1 MENFFDLLD
10 LETQEVIRAC
20 ANEVTNDEINQLLA
34 NSCEDSHMMDFMFGG
49 NETPLYTVTSDTTR
63 ENKKFKC
70 EERTIQL
77 KASNKEL
84 KSFEEAVEFC
94 HNYIE
99 SIHSKYVEPLDEN
112 TRIRTVIQHD
122 EFNSAINFPFMKKK
136 DLTARLIF
144 KEMDKVIQSRKNIKA
159 LTLEGENRATI
170 SFIIAQPISGSG
182 KRKGDKINLP
192 STRMKLS
199 YVNNNKEYDKAK
211 QSIKEIFNTDN
222 YCLIRAIIIAIA
234 YYENDPSKIKML
246 DRPTN
251 RKLMT
256 KVLDAVKACKIEGA
270 SGINDLINLEAY
282 FKDYQIMLIDASYK
296 ITNKPLYLNQT
307 TKFNKYLYLFHTGDH
322 YNVIESMP
330 AYVNKAYYCDLC
342 KIGFDHTVEHSCV
355 TICKACQRMHCRP
368 DFKIKCQNCDL
379 FIQNKSCFDLH
390 DESKC
395 QIVKKCPECMYFISR
410 RRPHI
415 CGDDHKWC
423 TNCNESVDIL
433 HKCHIRTEEDLKLK
447 AFEGFIF
454 FDFESY
460 LNEDSEHIVN
470 LAMAQK
476 VCKKCVDLTYDQR
489 CEECNKK
496 YIFYNLADYC
506 DWAMRQKNTVQI
518 AHNLKGYDGVFI
530 LKYFLENLL
539 PCESTPEVILTGC
552 KILAIMHRQTKI
564 IDSYSFLTMALSEFP
579 KTFGISE
586 LKKGFF
592 PHKFNLPGNQNY
604 IGTYPP
610 ADNYQSEFF
619 NVKKKKEFDQWYD
632 SVKDQNFDFK
642 KEFEDYCWSDVR
654 LLAEGCLIFRKCC
667 IESTKKD
674 SEDTGI
680 DPFLHNVTIASFCNL
695 LYRRNFMPKDSI
707 AIIPENGYHP
717 EQKQSKKALIWM
729 KEIAEKRN
737 INIRHKG
744 HVDGEFKVGPFYVDG
759 IDLENKTIFE
769 FHGCWHHACPKCF
782 SETTFNKSR
791 GLIFKS
797 IYIRHKDRLNYIKE
811 KMPDYKI
818 EEIWEHDWDGNLNE
832 IVDEIIP
839 REALSG
845 GHTMAF
851 NLYYKCIDEEKIK
864 YIDYTSLYPYV
875 QKYGIYPKG
884 HPEIITENFSN
895 KKYFGLIKCKIIAP
909 RGLYHPVLP
918 AKINNKLKFPLCA
931 KCAAT
936 NQKNC
941 NHNDNERALV
951 GTWVSLEVDKAIEK
965 GYRIEKYFCV
975 WHWNE
980 TLKYDEITKTGGLF
994 TGYINNAL
1002 KEKQEASGFPQ
1013 NCDTE
1018 EKKDKYIQDYY
1029 QNEGILL
1036 DKNNIEFNPGKRA
1049 VAKIK
1054 ANSQWGYL
1062 AMNNNKVSYKI
1073 INDAGEWFKLLE
1085 NDQYK
1090 IHDVKFFN
1098 QDTIQ
1103 VFYSHNKDQFEG
1115 GIKTNV
1121 AVAAFVTAQG
1131 RLHLYN
1137 EMEKLDKRV
1146 LYCDTDSIIFI
1157 SRPGEYEPEL
1167 GNYLGQFTNEIEDG
1181 YIEEFV
1187 SAGPKNYAY
1196 KLNNGKTNCT
1206 IKGFTQNHVTSLKLT
1221 YESIKNIVCENQN
1234 KKIPVD
1240 QLKFVKNKKQWTI
1253 KTNIEKKNY
1262 GFVYDKRALFED
1274 LTTLPFGY

>member
-1 MENFFDLLD
+1 
-10 LETQEVIRAC
+10 
-20 ANEVTNDEINQLLA
+20 
-34 NSCEDSHMMDFMFGG
+34 
-49 NETPLYTVTSDTTR
+49 
-63 ENKKFKC
+63 
-70 EERTIQL
+70 
-77 KASNKEL
+77 
-84 KSFEEAVEFC
+84 
-94 HNYIE
+94 
-99 SIHSKYVEPLDEN
+99 
-112 TRIRTVIQHD
+112 
-122 EFNSAINFPFMKKK
+122 
-136 DLTARLIF
+136 
-144 KEMDKVIQSRKNIKA
+144 
-159 LTLEGENRATI
+159 
-170 SFIIAQPISGSG
+170 
-182 KRKGDKINLP
+182 
-192 STRMKLS
+192 
-199 YVNNNKEYDKAK
+199 
-211 QSIKEIFNTDN
+211 
-222 YCLIRAIIIAIA
+222 
-234 YYENDPSKIKML
+234 
-246 DRPTN
+246 
-251 RKLMT
+251 MT
-256 KVLDAVKACKIEGA
+256 KVLDAARACKIQGA
-270 SGINDLINLEAY
+270 GGINDLINLEAY
-282 FKDYQIMLIDASYK
+282 FKDYQIMLIDQSYK
-296 ITNKPLYLNQT
+296 ITNKALYLNQT
-307 TKFNKYLYLFHTGDH
+307 TKFNKHIYLFHTGDH
-322 YNVIESMP
+322 YNVVESMA
-330 AYVNKAYYCDLC
+330 AYLFKSYYCDLC
-342 KIGFDHTVEHSCV
+342 KMGFDHPEEHNCV
-355 TICKACQRMHCRP
+355 TVCKACQRMNCRQ
-368 DFKIKCQNCDL
+368 DFQLKCQNCDL

-395 QIVKKCPECMYFISR
+395 KVAKKCPECMYFISR

-433 HKCHIRTEEDLKLK
+433 HKCYIRTEEDLKLK

-460 LNEDSEHIVN
+460 LNNENEHVVN

-476 VCKKCVDLTYDQR
+476 ICKKCVDLTYDQR
-489 CEECNKK
+489 CDECLKK
-496 YIFYNLADYC
+496 YIFYNLKDYC
-506 DWAMRQKNTVQI
+506 DWAIRQKHTVQI

-539 PCESTPEVILTGC
+539 PCETTPEVILTGC

-579 KTFGISE
+579 KTFGINE

-592 PHKFNLPGNQNY
+592 PHKFNLPINQNY
-604 IGTYPP
+604 IGTYPT

-619 NVKKKKEFDQWYD
+619 NVKKKKEFDQWYNL
-632 SVKDQNFDFK
+632 VKDQVFDFK

-674 SEDTGI
+674 SEDIGI

-695 LYRRNFMPKDSI
+695 LYRRNFMPQDSI

-717 EQKQSKKALIWM
+717 EQKQSKKALLWM
-729 KEIAEKRN
+729 KYLSEKNN

-744 HVDGEFKVGPFYVDG
+744 HVDGEYKVGQFFVDG

-769 FHGCWHHACPKCF
+769 FHGCWHHSCPKCF

-791 GLIFKS
+791 GLTFKS
-797 IYIRHKDRLNYIKE
+797 IYIRHKDRLNYIRE
-811 KMPDYKI
+811 KMPDFNLV
-818 EEIWEHDWDGNLNE
+818 EIWEHEWDKMQESSE
-832 IVDEIIP
+832 IEIDNTIIP

-851 NLYYKCIDEEKIK
+851 NLYHKCKGDEKIK

-884 HPEIITENFSN
+884 HPEIITENFDKN
-895 KKYFGLIKCKIIAP
+895 KKYFGLIKCKIIPP

-918 AKINNKLKFPLCA
+918 AKINNKLKFPLCS
-931 KCAAT
+931 KCADT

-941 NHNDNERALV
+941 DHNDQERALV

-965 GYRIEKYFCV
+965 GYKIDKYFCV

-980 TLKYDEITKTGGLF
+980 SLKYDKITKTGGLF

-1002 KEKQEASGFPQ
+1002 KEKQEASGFPTS
-1013 NCDTE
+1013 CDTE
-1018 EKKDKYIQDYY
+1018 EKKDRYIEDYY

-1036 DKNNIEFNPGKRA
+1036 DKNKIELNHGKRA

-1121 AVAAFVTAQG
+1121 AVAAFVTSQA
-1131 RLHLYN
+1131 RLHLYK
-1137 EMEKLDKRV
+1137 ELEKINTRV
-1146 LYCDTDSIIFI
+1146 LYCDTDSIIYI
-1157 SRPGEYEPEL
+1157 SRPGEYEPKL
-1167 GNYLGQFTNEIEDG
+1167 GNYLGQFTNEIDEG

-1196 KLNNGKTNCT
+1196 KLNNGKTHCT
-1206 IKGFTQNHVTSLKLT
+1206 IKGFTQNHLTSLKLT
-1221 YESIKNIVCENQN
+1221 YDSIKSIVCENQSS
-1234 KKIPVD
+1234 KIQVD
-1240 QLKFVKNKKQWTI
+1240 QLKFTKNKKDWKI
-1253 KTNIEKKNY
+1253 RTNIEKKNY
-1262 GFVYDKRALFED
+1262 GFVYDKRALFEN

>member
-1 MENFFDLLD
+1 MENFFSLLE
-10 LETQEVIRAC
+10 LETQNAIKNYVN
-20 ANEVTNDEINQLLA
+20 NEIDEFLEL
-34 NSCEDSHMMDFMFGG
+34 SCENPHLMDFMTGG
-49 NETPLYTVTSDTTR
+49 NDDSLYTVTSDITKK
-63 ENKKFKC
+63 NKKFKC
-70 EERTIQL
+70 DERTIQL
-77 KASNKEL
+77 KASNKDL
-84 KSFEEAVEFC
+84 NSFEEAVDFC
-94 HNYIE
+94 HNYID
-99 SIHSKYVEPLDEN
+99 SIHSQYIEPLDDN
-112 TRIRTVIQHD
+112 IRVRTVIQHE
-122 EFNSAINFPFMKKK
+122 EFNTAINFPFMKKK
-136 DLTARLIF
+136 DLTSRLIF
-144 KEMDKVIQSRKNIKA
+144 KEMDKVVQSRKNIQA
-159 LTLEGENRATI
+159 LTLQGDKRATI
-170 SFIIAQPISGSG
+170 SFIIAQPVSGSG
-182 KRKGDKINLP
+182 KRKGDTINLP
-192 STRMKLS
+192 STKMKLRD
-199 YVNNNKEYDKAK
+199 VTNNKEYNKAK
-211 QSIKEIFNTDN
+211 YAIKEIFNSDR

-234 YYENDPSKIKML
+234 YFENNPDKRNML
-246 DRPTN
+246 QRPN
-251 RKLMT
+251 NKKLMVN
-256 KVLDAVKACKIEGA
+256 VLEAAKACSIDDNHPCT
-270 SGINDLINLEAY
+270 INDIINLENY
-282 FKDYQIMLIDASYK
+282 FKEYQIMVIDASYK
-296 ITNKPLYLNQT
+296 ITNNPIYLNKID
-307 TKFNKYLYLFHTGDH
+307 KFNKHLYLFHTGDH
-322 YNVIESMP
+322 YNVIESMGS
-330 AYVNKAYYCDLC
+330 YLNKSYYCNLC
-342 KIGFDHTVEHSCV
+342 KKGFDHIEEHNCI
-355 TICKACQRMHCRP
+355 TICKACQRMNCRP
-368 DFKIKCQNCDL
+368 DFQVKCQNCEL
-379 FIQNKSCFDLH
+379 IIQNKSCFDLH

-395 QIVKKCPECMYFISR
+395 RIVKKCPECMYFISR
-410 RRPHI
+410 RRPHV
-415 CGDDHKWC
+415 CGDDSKWC
-423 TNCNESVDIL
+423 TNCNEAVDVL
-433 HKCHIRTEEDLKLK
+433 HKCYIRIEEDLKLK
-447 AFEGFIF
+447 AFDGFVF

-460 LNEDSEHIVN
+460 LNEENEHVVN

-476 VCKKCVDLTYDQR
+476 VCKNCVDLAYDKR
-489 CEECNKK
+489 CRECHKK
-496 YIFYNLADYC
+496 YIFYNLGDYC
-506 DWAMRQKNTVQI
+506 DWALKQKHSIHI

-539 PCESTPEVILTGC
+539 PYETTPEVILTGC
-552 KILAIMHRQTKI
+552 KILAIMHRQIKI
-564 IDSYSFLTMALSEFP
+564 IDSYSFLAMALSEFP

-592 PHKFNLPGNQNY
+592 PHKFNLPINQNY
-604 IGTYPP
+604 IGTYPT
-610 ADNYQSEFF
+610 ADMYQSEFF

-632 SVKDQNFDFK
+632 HVKNQVFDFK

-654 LLAEGCLIFRKCC
+654 LLAEGCLIFRNCC

-674 SEDTGI
+674 SADLGI

-695 LYRRNFMPKDSI
+695 LYRRNYMPPDSI

-729 KEIAEKRN
+729 KEIAEKN
-737 INIRHKG
+737 KINIRHKG
-744 HVDGEFKVGPFYVDG
+744 HVDWEFKIGPFFLDG

-797 IYIRHKDRLNYIKE
+797 IYIRHKDRINYIKE
-811 KMPDYKI
+811 KMPDFKLV
-818 EEIWEHDWDGNLNE
+818 EIWEHEWKGKLDE
-832 IVDEIIP
+832 VVDEIIP

-884 HPEIITENFSN
+884 HPEIITENFDKN
-895 KKYFGLIKCKIIAP
+895 KKYFGLIKCKITPP

-931 KCAAT
+931 RCADI
-936 NQKNC
+936 NQKHC
-941 NHNDNERALV
+941 NHNNEERGLI

-965 GYRIEKYFCV
+965 GYRIEKYYCV
-975 WHWNE
+975 WHWHE
-980 TLKYDEITKTGGLF
+980 TLRYDEITKSGGLF

-1002 KEKQEASGFPQ
+1002 KEKQEASGFPSY
-1013 NCDTE
+1013 CDTE
-1018 EKKDKYIQDYY
+1018 EKKEKYIEEYY

-1036 DKNNIEFNPGKRA
+1036 DKEKIEFNPGKRA

-1098 QDTIQ
+1098 EDTLQ

-1115 GIKTNV
+1115 GVKTNV

-1131 RLHLYN
+1131 RLHLYK
-1137 EMEKLDKRV
+1137 ELEKLDKRV
-1146 LYCDTDSIIFI
+1146 LYCDTDSIIYI

-1167 GNYLGQFTNEIEDG
+1167 GNYLGQFTNEIDEG

-1196 KLNNGKTNCT
+1196 KLNNGKTHCT
-1206 IKGFTQNHVTSLKLT
+1206 IKGFTQNHLASLKLT
-1221 YESIKNIVCENQN
+1221 YEAIKDIVCENQD
-1234 KKIPVD
+1234 KKIVVD

-1262 GFVYDKRALFED
+1262 GFVYDKRVLFED